1 MSSNSPRFYDF
12 GPFRLDLTERH
23 LLRDGKPVALT
34 PKAFDTLV
42 LLVRNSGRVIEKDEF
57 LKSVWFETYVE
68 DATLAQN
75 IFTIR
80 QALAGPEGTQYVQTI
95 PKRGYRFVANVNEVL
110 DENAEERTDEPAAET
125 DAQGDTET
133 GSGAIRSLAVL
144 PLLNTTDDSNA
155 EHLSETI
162 AESIISTLSLV
173 PELRIKASST
183 VLQYKGREVDPQ
195 EAGRELSV
203 DAVLVGKVTHFDS
216 TAAIKLELVDVAH
229 GWQLWGEEYRQEVSE
244 LAKFQ
249 DIVAKDISEKLCLR
263 LTGEEPQLLL
273 KARPQNASAYQLCLE
288 GRSYL
293 NTRTKEG
300 IKKAID
306 CFEQAIEIEPG
317 SAVAHSG
324 LADCYIQFDFYG
336 IKSPWDVIAKA
347 RAAATRAI
355 ELDNEL
361 AEAHT
366 SVAAIKLAY
375 DRDPIGS
382 EQEFKRAIRLNPKY
396 YLAHDGYAHCLF
408 EMGQTEECLAELN
421 LALEL
426 EPLDL
431 EVNQHLGWHYVLI
444 RQPDRAIEQLQKTL
458 ALGPDLYRA
467 RILLGMAYGHKQ
479 LFPQSIAEYLRATRI
494 EKTPVLDGFLG
505 YAYAMAGENE
515 AHEILRDLLEK
526 SRRTYIPPYSLALI
540 YTGLGMQDEAL
551 EWLEKALI
559 EQSHWRGWF
568 CLTPELDSLR
578 SDVRFTE
585 LLQRSIDIGL
595 DFSFGLDPA
604 LAKALCV

>member
-1 MSSNSPRFYDF
+1 MTSTTPRFYDF
-12 GPFRLDLTERH
+12 GPFRVDLTERH

-42 LLVRNSGRVIEKDEF
+42 LLVTNSSRVIEKDEF
-57 LKSVWFETYVE
+57 LKSVWFDSYVE

-80 QALAGPEGTQYVQTI
+80 QALAGPEGTQYVQTV
-95 PKRGYRFVANVNEVL
+95 PKRGYRFVADVTEVT
-110 DENAEERTDEPAAET
+110 DENADVRTDEPEPET
-125 DAQGDTET
+125 DTARDAEAGN
-133 GSGAIRSLAVL
+133 GAIRSLAVL
-144 PLLNTTDDSNA
+144 PLLNTTADPNA
-155 EHLSETI
+155 EHLSESI
-162 AESIISTLSLV
+162 AESVVSTLSLI

-195 EAGRELSV
+195 QAGRDLSV
-203 DAVLVGKVTHFDS
+203 DAILVGKVLQFDG
-216 TAAIKLELVDVAH
+216 TAVIKMELVDVAN
-229 GWQLWGEEYRQEVSE
+229 GWQLWGEEYRQEVSD
-244 LAKFQ
+244 LARFHG
-249 DIVAKDISEKLCLR
+249 IVAKDISEKLCLR
-263 LTGEEPQLLL
+263 LTGEDQQLLL
-273 KARPQNASAYQLCLE
+273 KPRAQNASAYQLCLE
-288 GRSYL
+288 GRAFL

-300 IKKAID
+300 IKRAID
-306 CFEQAIEIEPG
+306 SFEQAIEMEPG

-336 IKSPWDVIAKA
+336 IKSPWDAIAKA

-366 SVAAIKLAY
+366 SLAAIKLAY
-375 DRDPIGS
+375 GRDPVGS

-396 YLAHDGYAHCLF
+396 YPAHDGYAHCLF
-408 EMGQTEECLAELN
+408 DMGQTEESLAELN

-431 EVNQHLGWHYVLI
+431 EVNQHLGLHYVLT

-479 LFPQSIAEYLRATRI
+479 LFPRSIAEYLRADRI

-505 YAYAMAGENE
+505 YAYGMAGESE
-515 AHEILRDLLEK
+515 AHDILHDLLDK
-526 SRRTYIPPYSLALI
+526 SKRTYIPPYSLALVC
-540 YTGLGMQDEAL
+540 TGLGMQDEAL
-551 EWLEKALI
+551 DWLEKALI

-578 SDVRFTE
+578 SDPRFTE
-585 LLQRSIDIGL
+585 LLQRSIEIGL